1 MNDVEVTIDKLSYGG
16 AGFGRVEG
24 KACFVPFTAPGDRAR
39 ISVTADKRSYI
50 EGELV
55 ELLEP
60 SLLRVVPPC
69 PVFGICGGCNW
80 QHLSYPAQLAGK
92 EEIIAELLWR
102 IARVEREHVL
112 PIIPAPEPFAYRS
125 RIQLKVSY
133 IAGAV
138 HIGFFRT
145 KSHTIVDIP
154 VTCAIVQ
161 PEINRIIAELC
172 QLLNKFPEPDKISQV
187 DVSSGDD
194 GKTIIIIHYKGSSPS
209 QLSAFLFN
217 HKDTL
222 ILADG
227 MFVQNG
233 SKPSLIKVFGIESLS
248 YQIAENELPGISTAR
263 LSFSKGGFSQVNYR
277 QNRHLIE
284 LVWSWAEL
292 TGKEK
297 VLDLYCGNGN
307 FSVPLAAC
315 SKKLVGLE
323 GYEPSII
330 DAKRNSELNNL
341 TNTVFHCAD
350 AALELN
356 KRVAA
361 GENYDLVVLDP
372 PRSGAAEVVNQIHAL
387 KPRSILYI
395 SCDPSTLAR
404 DIGILKKHDFEVVK
418 CRPLDMFPQTYHIE
432 SVTLLKAA

>member
-1 MNDVEVTIDKLSYGG
+1 MSDVVVTIDKLSYGG

-39 ISVTADKRSYI
+39 IRVTADKRSYI
-50 EGELV
+50 EGELI

-60 SLLRVVPPC
+60 SLLRAVPPC

-80 QHLSYPAQLAGK
+80 QHLAYPAQLASK
-92 EEIIAELLWR
+92 EAIFAELLWR
-102 IARVEREHVL
+102 IARVESEHIL

-145 KSHTIVDIP
+145 KSHCIVDIP

-172 QLLNKFPEPDKISQV
+172 QLLNNSPEPDKISQV

-194 GKTIIIIHYKGSSPS
+194 GKTIIIIHFKGSSPA
-209 QLSAFLFN
+209 QLSAFLLE
-217 HKDTL
+217 HKDTQR
-222 ILADG
+222 LADG
-227 MFVQNG
+227 MFVQSGGN
-233 SKPSLIKVFGIESLS
+233 PSLIKVFGIESLS
-248 YQIAENELPGISTAR
+248 YQIAENKLSGIATGR

-277 QNRHLIE
+277 QNRRLIE

-307 FSVPLAAC
+307 FSIPLAGCA
-315 SKKLVGLE
+315 KKLVGLE
-323 GYEPSII
+323 GHKPSII

-341 TNTVFHCAD
+341 TNAVFYCAD
-350 AALELN
+350 AALEL
-356 KRVAA
+356 KKHVAA
-361 GENYDLVVLDP
+361 GEDYDVVVLDP

-387 KPRSILYI
+387 KPRSILYV
-395 SCDPSTLAR
+395 SCDPATLAR
-404 DIGILKKHDFEVVK
+404 DIGILRKHNYEVVK
-418 CRPLDMFPQTYHIE
+418 CRPVDMFPQTYHIE
-432 SVTLLKAA
+432 SVTLLRPV

>member
-1 MNDVEVTIDKLSYGG
+1 MSDVVVTIDKLSYGG

-24 KACFVPFTAPGDRAR
+24 KACFVPFAAPGDRAR
-39 ISVTADKRSYI
+39 IRVTADKRSYI
-50 EGELV
+50 EGELI

-60 SLLRVVPPC
+60 SLFRVVPPC

-80 QHLSYPAQLAGK
+80 QHLAYPAQLAEK

-102 IARVEREHVL
+102 IARVEREHIL
-112 PIIPAPEPFAYRS
+112 PIVPAPEPFAYRS

-145 KSHTIVDIP
+145 KSHCIVDIP

-161 PEINRIIAELC
+161 PEINKIIAELC
-172 QLLNKFPEPDKISQV
+172 QLLNNSPEPDKISQV

-194 GKTIIIIHYKGSSPS
+194 GKTIVIIHYKGSSPA
-209 QLSAFLFN
+209 QLSAYLLE
-217 HKDTL
+217 HRDT
-222 ILADG
+222 LADG
-227 MFVQNG
+227 MFIQSG
-233 SKPSLIKVFGIESLS
+233 SKPSLIKVFGIENLS
-248 YQIAENELPGISTAR
+248 YRIADNELPGISAAR

-284 LVWSWAEL
+284 LVRSWAEL

-307 FSVPLAAC
+307 FSIPLAGCA
-315 SKKLVGLE
+315 KRVVGLE

-330 DAKRNSELNNL
+330 DAKRNGELNNL
-341 TNTVFHCAD
+341 TNAVFHRAD
-350 AALELN
+350 AALELK

-361 GENYDLVVLDP
+361 GEDYDVVVLDP

-387 KPRSILYI
+387 KPKSILYV
-395 SCDPSTLAR
+395 SCDPATLAR
-404 DIGILKKHDFEVVK
+404 DIGILKKHNFEVVK

-432 SVTLLKAA
+432 SVTLLRPA